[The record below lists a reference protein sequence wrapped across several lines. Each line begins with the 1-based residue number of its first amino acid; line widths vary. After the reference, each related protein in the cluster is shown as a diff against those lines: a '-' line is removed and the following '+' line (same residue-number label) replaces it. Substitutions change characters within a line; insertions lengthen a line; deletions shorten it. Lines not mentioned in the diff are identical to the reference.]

1 MRHEEAGDW
10 YPGTQT
16 QACSHLGNRQHLI
29 VYKSRQTCFVLFVFS
44 VWMCVY
50 TEDNMCCVHTRR
62 PEAQVGRLP
71 PLLSTFHLNLEL
83 TESARWTADSKR
95 GMLLSL
101 PPWPALYVCW
111 VNSGPHVCAE
121 SALPTGPLGR
131 TSYQSSCGQLP
142 KLSEPWLVSFIDR
155 KTESRRGTQEK
166 GQWLGT

>member
-1 MRHEEAGDW
+1 MDR
-10 YPGTQT
+10 
-16 QACSHLGNRQHLI
+16 RI
-29 VYKSRQTCFVLFVFS
+29 LFCLFS
-44 VWMCVY
+44 VCG
-50 TEDNMCCVHTRR
+50 CACTRR
-62 PEAQVGRLP
+62 RTCVVCTHEGQRPRLGAFLLCS
-71 PLLSTFHLNLEL
+71 PLSFLRQGLYLNLEL

-121 SALPTGPLGR
+121 SALPTEPLSR
-131 TSYQSSCGQLP
+131 TSYQSSCGPLP

-155 KTESRRGTQEK
+155 KTESRRGNQEK